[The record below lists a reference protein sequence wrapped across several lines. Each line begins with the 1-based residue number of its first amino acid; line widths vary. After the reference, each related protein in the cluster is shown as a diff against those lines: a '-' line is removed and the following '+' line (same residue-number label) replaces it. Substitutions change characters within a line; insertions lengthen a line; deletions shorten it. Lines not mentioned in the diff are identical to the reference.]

1 MSGEHLLLI
10 IVCLSWCA
18 LHSLLISG
26 AVSTGIKRLLGRFT
40 SCYRLIY
47 NGVALLTLLPLAA
60 YIHARPGE
68 VVFDWS
74 GADLL
79 RLSLLAAALLVFF
92 WGGKQYDMGLF
103 LGISQLRSGSDES
116 LLSGKQE
123 FSRQGIH
130 RVVRHPWYAG
140 SLLFLWS
147 ALPRYSL
154 AACIAGT
161 VFSIYL
167 VVGAFLEERRLETEF
182 GEAYRNYQREVSMFF
197 PWKWLKR
204 KWVGEDNGTG

>member
-92 WGGKQYDMGLF
+92 RCTSFF
-103 LGISQLRSGSDES
+103 LVGTAP
-116 LLSGKQE
+116 LLSGGVYCRNGFLDLPGCRCVPGGAE
-123 FSRQGIH
+123 
-130 RVVRHPWYAG
+130 AG
-140 SLLFLWS
+140 
-147 ALPRYSL
+147 
-154 AACIAGT
+154 
-161 VFSIYL
+161 
-167 VVGAFLEERRLETEF
+167 
-182 GEAYRNYQREVSMFF
+182 N
-197 PWKWLKR
+197 
-204 KWVGEDNGTG
+204 